1 MTRTVPLPGRTAAI
15 VAIGFLSLDALLLG
29 VGGAAAGRPALVA
42 GAGACL
48 LLAGAVVLLWKR
60 YRRALADIAAER
72 RAMRDEAQ
80 SLRELLR
87 QHSPHA

>member
-1 MTRTVPLPGRTAAI
+1 MTRAVPGRTAAI
-15 VAIGFLSLDALLLG
+15 VGIGFFSLDALLLG
-29 VGGAAAGRPALVA
+29 IAGAASGRPGLLA
-42 GAGACL
+42 GAAVCL

>member
-1 MTRTVPLPGRTAAI
+1 MRRAVPGRTAAI
-15 VAIGFLSLDALLLG
+15 IAIGFLSLDAVLLG
-29 VGGAAAGRPALVA
+29 IGGVASGRRWLLA
-42 GAGACL
+42 GAGICL
-48 LLAGAVVLLWKR
+48 MLAGAVVLLWRR

-80 SLRELLR
+80 SLRDLLR